1 MDEKN
6 RKENSNFLFRFLFLF
21 LFRFLFL
28 LTKKSVFFLV
38 FKCSFSSSQARA
50 GRGQLGGLWTPEP
63 PCDQTRGT
71 LGSFGHWTPG
81 PDPGPP
87 WTGALGHLDPLV
99 QDPLDLDPWN
109 PDWGHLGHLGAFPI
123 LGHYLLFTLLGAGR
137 GVARPH
143 VALLL
148 LYPNKITK
156 SHKKSL
162 GDGRLAP

>member
-1 MDEKN
+1 MD
-6 RKENSNFLFRFLFLF
+6 
-21 LFRFLFL
+21 
-28 LTKKSVFFLV
+28 
-38 FKCSFSSSQARA
+38 
-50 GRGQLGGLWTPEP
+50 
-63 PCDQTRGT
+63 
-71 LGSFGHWTPG
+71 
-81 PDPGPP
+81 
-87 WTGALGHLDPLV
+87 GALGHLDPLV
-99 QDPLDLDPWN
+99 QTPWTLTLGTLIGGT
-109 PDWGHLGHLGAFPI
+109 WGHLGAFPI